1 MAIKT
6 YLLTIEYNDETEEV
20 EYIQEEILG
29 DEPSESVSKVTL
41 DNPESLKFDKKALE
55 IITKYFPEEIG
66 ES

>member
-29 DEPSESVSKVTL
+29 KEPEESKGEVIVNIGA
-41 DNPESLKFDKKALE
+41 DLKFDKETLE
-55 IITKYFPEEIG
+55 LIRKYYSGEIG

>member
-29 DEPSESVSKVTL
+29 DEPSESMSEVTL
-41 DNPESLKFDKKALE
+41 NNPESLKFDEKALE
-55 IITKYFPEEIG
+55 IIRKYYSGEIG